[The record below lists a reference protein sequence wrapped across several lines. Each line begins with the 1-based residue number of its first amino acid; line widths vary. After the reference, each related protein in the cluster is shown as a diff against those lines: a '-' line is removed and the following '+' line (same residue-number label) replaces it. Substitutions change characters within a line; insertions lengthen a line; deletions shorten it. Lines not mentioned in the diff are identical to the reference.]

1 MTTIESE
8 EKGFNLLPIFI
19 FIVGLAISLWA
30 IPLAL
35 PHLSLGWLTSSQA
48 AWYLIRSSG
57 IVAYLLLAA
66 STIWGLLL
74 STKLLKKSVPP
85 AVSLAMHNY
94 LSWGAIGLSAI
105 HALLLLAD
113 KYYTFTIAH
122 LLIPFISPFSPAA
135 VGAGIIA
142 FYIML
147 LTAVSIYFR
156 KQIGQKRWRTL
167 HYLTFVAFILLTLH
181 GWAAGTDQVQLA
193 TMYVV
198 SSALTLFLTVYRVL
212 SRQKE

>member
-1 MTTIESE
+1 MTTIEPE

-19 FIVGLAISLWA
+19 FIIGMAISIWA

-35 PHLSLGWLTSSQA
+35 PHLALGWLTGSQA

-74 STKLLKKSVPP
+74 STKLLKKTVPP

-94 LSWGAIGLSAI
+94 LSWGAIGLSTI

-113 KYYTFTIAH
+113 KYYTFSVAH
-122 LLIPFISPFSPAA
+122 LLIPFISPFSPGA
-135 VGAGIIA
+135 VGMGIIA

-147 LTAVSIYFR
+147 LMAGSIYFR
-156 KQIGQKRWRTL
+156 KQLGQKRWRKL
-167 HYLTFVAFILLTLH
+167 HYLTFAAFILLTLH
-181 GWAAGTDQVQLA
+181 GWTAGTDQVQLA
-193 TMYVV
+193 AMYVV
-198 SSALTLFLTVYRVL
+198 SGALTLFLTTYRVL
-212 SRQKE
+212 ARQKE